1 MTARTQPGALD
12 HPPPDPRAPTSV
24 ARRRRKVPASALR
37 ACAALLLLPLLAGC
51 ASTPIGSGSRDAEV
65 QQDLREIKQ
74 RLVEIQREG
83 AMTRVQVEE
92 MERRIATLEARAG
105 IRSGS
110 TRSPGATSTPRPP
123 TGRDTRPPTRSGDP
137 VREERSPQPI
147 EPASAGVE
155 GRDIVVEPPARTAPD
170 RAPASESPEGGDTP
184 ATATPISAAA
194 QAIYDRGYTLYHQ
207 GRYLDAE
214 AAFQRFLQAHS
225 GTDLADNAQ
234 YWIGEARYARGDVPG
249 SLAAFREVVSRYPEG
264 NKVPDALLKAG
275 QSLERLGD
283 QESARRSYQELLD
296 SFPNSAAALVA
307 EERLQALP

>member
-1 MTARTQPGALD
+1 
-12 HPPPDPRAPTSV
+12 
-24 ARRRRKVPASALR
+24 
-37 ACAALLLLPLLAGC
+37 
-51 ASTPIGSGSRDAEV
+51 
-65 QQDLREIKQ
+65 LREIKQ

-92 MERRIATLEARAG
+92 MERRLATLEQRAG
-105 IRSGS
+105 IRPPRSSS
-110 TRSPGATSTPRPP
+110 TSGATSSTRPRG
-123 TGRDTRPPTRSGDP
+123 TSARDTSAEATRPRRDDP
-137 VREERSPQPI
+137 VREERPPQPI
-147 EPASAGVE
+147 EPPSAGVE
-155 GRDIVVEPPARTAPD
+155 GRDIVVEPPVRTPPAVDTRPTTPPARGPGD
-170 RAPASESPEGGDTP
+170 APAAD
-184 ATATPISAAA
+184 ATPISAAA

-214 AAFQRFLQAHS
+214 ASFQRFLQAHS

-249 SLAAFREVVSRYPEG
+249 SLAAFREVVARYPEG

-283 QESARRSYQELLD
+283 RESARRSYQELLD

>member
-1 MTARTQPGALD
+1 MTARTQPGALA
-12 HPPPDPRAPTSV
+12 PPPPGAH
-24 ARRRRKVPASALR
+24 RRRKLALR

-51 ASTPIGSGSRDAEV
+51 ASTPIGSSSRDAEV

-110 TRSPGATSTPRPP
+110 TRSPSATSTPRPS
-123 TGRDTRPPTRSGDP
+123 TRSGDP
-137 VREERSPQPI
+137 AREERPPQPI
-147 EPASAGVE
+147 EPPSAGVE
-155 GRDIVVEPPARTAPD
+155 GRDIVVEPQGRTPPD
-170 RAPASESPEGGDTP
+170 RPPASAAPEGGDTP

-225 GTDLADNAQ
+225 DTDLADNAQ
-234 YWIGEARYARGDVPG
+234 YWIGETRYARGDVPG
-249 SLAAFREVVSRYPEG
+249 SLAAFREVVARYPEG

-283 QESARRSYQELLD
+283 RESARRSYQELVD

-307 EERLQALP
+307 EEHLQALP